1 MREVLDSTTQI
12 RTVITF
18 TIHCGYMKRVFILG
32 ALLITL
38 VVLLV
43 FFETRQN
50 IILPIDAG
58 ITYEV
63 VSTPEAMAKGLGGRS
78 DIPHDYGMLFVFATP
93 NIYHF
98 WMKDML
104 VPIDILWLS
113 TDGTIIGI
121 DASVSPDTYPT
132 TFAPPRP
139 ARFVL
144 EMRAGEAKL
153 KNLEID
159 SRLLLPSQ
167 LQKQ

>member
-1 MREVLDSTTQI
+1 MKKFLVLA
-12 RTVITF
+12 
-18 TIHCGYMKRVFILG
+18 G
-32 ALLITL
+32 ALGVI
-38 VVLLV
+38 LLAL
-43 FFETRQN
+43 FLFETRQN
-50 IILPIDAG
+50 IISPIDAG

-104 VPIDILWLS
+104 TPIDILWLS

-153 KNLEID
+153 KNLSVG

>member
-1 MREVLDSTTQI
+1 MKKFLVLA
-12 RTVITF
+12 
-18 TIHCGYMKRVFILG
+18 G
-32 ALLITL
+32 ALGVI
-38 VVLLV
+38 LLAL
-43 FFETRQN
+43 FLFETRQN
-50 IILPIDAG
+50 IISPIDAG

-78 DIPHDYGMLFVFATP
+78 DIPHDYGMLFVFATS

-121 DASVSPDTYPT
+121 DVSVSPDTYPA

-153 KNLEID
+153 KNL
-159 SRLLLPSQ
+159 SVGLRLLLPSQ

>member
-1 MREVLDSTTQI
+1 MKKFLVLA
-12 RTVITF
+12 
-18 TIHCGYMKRVFILG
+18 G
-32 ALLITL
+32 ALGVI
-38 VVLLV
+38 LLAL
-43 FFETRQN
+43 FLFETRQN
-50 IILPIDAG
+50 IISPIDAG

-78 DIPHDYGMLFVFATP
+78 DIPHDYGMLFVFATS

-153 KNLEID
+153 KNLSVG